1 MKNKALGS
9 SFDDFLAEEG
19 IAEDVENGAVK
30 KLIAY
35 QLQEALTAEHMSK
48 TELASRLHTSRAA
61 LDRLLDP
68 DNDSVTILT
77 LKRAAAVLGKKLR
90 LGLV

>member
-9 SFDDFLAEEG
+9 SFDDFLTEEG

-35 QLQEALTAEHMSK
+35 QLQEALVAEHMSK

-68 DNDSVTILT
+68 NNDSVTILT
-77 LKRAAAVLGKKLR
+77 LKRAAAALGKKLR
-90 LGLV
+90 LELV

>member
-9 SFDDFLAEEG
+9 SFDDFLAEDG
-19 IAEDVENGAVK
+19 IVEDVENGAVK

-35 QLQEALTAEHMSK
+35 QLQEALAAEHISK
-48 TELASRLHTSRAA
+48 TELAARLHTSRAA

-68 DNDSVTILT
+68 DNDSVTIQT
-77 LKRAAAVLGKKLR
+77 LKRAAAVLGKKLK
-90 LGLV
+90 LELV